1 MSFKIK
7 NLTRMFAVAILVM
20 GAMVSVPP
28 ISDARAETPQ
38 SQGAMVSNAKWLA
51 ECGACHFAYPPR
63 FLPAES
69 WRAIMSGLDKHFGSN
84 AGLDAA
90 SANEITAFLEKNAST
105 TKHKVSSKNEASGKP
120 LLRITETRWFKSEHS
135 EVAARTWKL
144 PKVKSRANCG
154 ACHTQAEQGDFN
166 EDNVEIPK

>member
-1 MSFKIK
+1 MFCKIK

-20 GAMVSVPP
+20 GAMISALP
-28 ISDARAETPQ
+28 ISDARAETSQ
-38 SQGAMVSNAKWLA
+38 GQGAMVSNAKWLA

-84 AGLDAA
+84 ASLDAA
-90 SANEITAFLEKNAST
+90 SVNEITAFLEKNAST
-105 TKHKVSSKNEASGKP
+105 EKHAVSNKP
-120 LLRITETRWFKSEHS
+120 LLHITETRWFKSEHS
-135 EVAARTWKL
+135 EVAARTWKN